1 MFDDAWL
8 SDLLLDRGG
17 RLSDAEVA
25 QELAATLATH
35 DPSVDGSGTA
45 TRALLDALDQTWER
59 GWQPADVVH
68 AARREATAGS
78 VPLAVALI
86 GEHARRSDAPSR
98 APDAWLDQLRELGAL
113 SPGDPAV
120 VAAWHRAARRTP
132 VEAWRIVLLLAGF
145 LRTAARIDVLVPP
158 PSRWGPPRT
167 RSTVEPAAG
176 DDRALRR
183 IRGLLAKAESTEFP
197 DEAEALTAKAQEL
210 MTRHAVDAALLDGG
224 PTSSGSA
231 AVGTRR
237 VHVQDPYVR
246 AKMQLLAAVAEAN
259 DVRLVWY
266 QSLGI
271 ANLVG
276 ATVRHRRRRAAVHLA
291 AAAGGPGADG
301 GRAVVG
307 SAIGVP
313 LVPPLVPARL
323 RAPDR
328 RAARQRA
335 GARHRRGCGR
345 ARRRPP
351 PRAALAPG
359 GGGGESR
366 RALPAR
372 AGRPQPGVGR
382 RGRLVRRSRRR
393 RTGRR
398 RTAPVV
404 PALIVRVPAGT
415 HGRRPAV
422 LSVARPIVRT

>member
-17 RLSDAEVA
+17 RLSDAEVT

-113 SPGDPAV
+113 SPGDSAV
-120 VAAWHRAARRTP
+120 VPAWHRAARRTP

-231 AVGTRR
+231 PVGTRR

-266 QSLGI
+266 RSLGI

-276 ATVRHRRRRAAVHLA
+276 ATSDIDAVELLFTSLLLQVAQALTGAERSSGRRSASRSFRRSFLLGYAHRIGERLATARERATAEA
-291 AAAGGPGADG
+291 AAAHGVDLLPVL
-301 GRAVVG
+301 RSRQEAVAERVTELFPH
-307 SAIGVP
+307 V
-313 LVPPLVPARL
+313 
-323 RAPDR
+323 
-328 RAARQRA
+328 
-335 GARHRRGCGR
+335 
-345 ARRRPP
+345 
-351 PRAALAPG
+351 
-359 GGGGESR
+359 
-366 RALPAR
+366 R
-372 AGRPQPGVGR
+372 AGRSRASVDAGGWYAGRAAAERADVGQH
-382 RGRLVRRSRRR
+382 RSSLR
-393 RTGRR
+393 
-398 RTAPVV
+398 
-404 PALIVRVPAGT
+404 
-415 HGRRPAV
+415 
-422 LSVARPIVRT
+422 